1 MPDFSTATRLLTAL
15 IRIPGTRVRALVQ
28 RVSRSAVFISGEL
41 TAEIGRGML
50 ILLGVGRR
58 DTPDCIRYVAGKCL
72 HLRIFQDEQG
82 RMNRSLAEIGG
93 QVLVVSQF
101 TLYGDTRKGRRP
113 GYSGAA
119 PPEMAES
126 YYNEF
131 VDALRSQG
139 VSVRTGQFGADMQ
152 VEIHNDGP
160 VTLMVESWND
170 APAHQANRSSP

>member
-1 MPDFSTATRLLTAL
+1 M
-15 IRIPGTRVRALVQ
+15 RALVQ
-28 RVSRSAVFISGEL
+28 RVSRSAVFIDGEL

-50 ILLGVGRR
+50 ILLGVGRG
-58 DTPDCIRYVAGKCL
+58 DTPEDIQYVAGKCI
-72 HLRIFQDEQG
+72 HLRIFEDEQG
-82 RMNRSLAEIGG
+82 KMNRSLAEIGG

-119 PPEMAES
+119 PPELAEA

-131 VDALRSQG
+131 VDALRSRG
-139 VSVRTGQFGADMQ
+139 VSVSTGRFGANMQ

-160 VTLMVESWND
+160 VTLMVES
-170 APAHQANRSSP
+170 

>member
-1 MPDFSTATRLLTAL
+1 M
-15 IRIPGTRVRALVQ
+15 RALVQ
-28 RVSRSAVFISGEL
+28 RVSRSAVFINGEL

-58 DTPDCIRYVAGKCL
+58 DTPDTIQYVAGKCI
-72 HLRIFQDEQG
+72 HLRIFEDEQG
-82 RMNRSLAEIGG
+82 KMNRSLAETGG

-119 PPEMAES
+119 PPETAEA
-126 YYNEF
+126 YYNAF
-131 VDALRSQG
+131 VDALRCQG
-139 VSVRTGQFGADMQ
+139 VSVRTGRFGADMQ

-160 VTLMVESWND
+160 VTLMVES
-170 APAHQANRSSP
+170 

>member
-1 MPDFSTATRLLTAL
+1 M
-15 IRIPGTRVRALVQ
+15 RALVQ
-28 RVSRSAVFISGEL
+28 RVSRSAVFINGEL

-50 ILLGVGRR
+50 ILLGVGRE
-58 DTPDCIRYVAGKCL
+58 DTPENIQYVAGKCI
-72 HLRIFQDEQG
+72 HLRIFEDEQG

-119 PPEMAES
+119 PPEMAEA
-126 YYNEF
+126 YYSEF

-139 VSVRTGQFGADMQ
+139 VSVRTGQFGANMQ

-160 VTLMVESWND
+160 VTLMVES
-170 APAHQANRSSP
+170 